1 MPRSPESHKTV
12 TAPSYNHRGAS
23 VTSCQL
29 QRIGDRRFLS
39 RQGGLKA
46 FAAPIKPPKGLLL
59 VFTKQV
65 LLATVAVATGI
76 TLAAGPANAESRDQI
91 RIVGSSTVFPFSTV
105 VAENFGKLG
114 KFKTPVVESVG
125 TGGGFK
131 AFCVGVG
138 PQYPDISNASRPIK
152 DSERETCAKNGVTD
166 ITEFT
171 IGYDGITVSVNAKTQ
186 PFPLTTKELWLAL
199 AAQVPVDGK
208 LVPNPY
214 TKWSEVDKSLP
225 NTDIEVYGPA
235 KVHGT
240 RDAFNELAMDDGC
253 KSFPEIAALQG
264 EAKAAACQTIRE
276 DGAWV
281 DVSEDYA
288 LVVGKLAASPTAV
301 GVFGFSFVDQNKD
314 KVHPLTINGIPA
326 SFENIASKKYPLARP
341 LFFYVKNAHVKTIPG
356 MAEYVNEFVST
367 KAAGADGYLIDK
379 GLIPLPAAELKKQQA
394 AAAALLK

>member
-1 MPRSPESHKTV
+1 M
-12 TAPSYNHRGAS
+12 
-23 VTSCQL
+23 
-29 QRIGDRRFLS
+29 
-39 RQGGLKA
+39 
-46 FAAPIKPPKGLLL
+46 
-59 VFTKQV
+59 FTKHLV
-65 LLATVAVATGI
+65 LATAAVVAGV
-76 TLAAGPANAESRDQI
+76 TLAATGPASAESRDQI

-152 DSERETCAKNGVTD
+152 DSERETCAKNGVTG

-171 IGYDGITVSVNAKTQ
+171 IGYDGITVSVNAKTK

-199 AAQVPVDGK
+199 AAEVPVGGK
-208 LVPNPY
+208 LVANPY
-214 TKWSEVDKSLP
+214 TKWSDVDKSLP
-225 NTDIEVYGPA
+225 ATDIEVYGPA

-240 RDAFNELAMDDGC
+240 RDAFNELVMDDGC
-253 KSFPEIAALQG
+253 KAFPEIAALQA
-264 EAKAAACQTIRE
+264 EAKTKACQTIRE

-288 LVVGKLAASPTAV
+288 LVVGKLASSPDAV

-314 KVHPLTINGIPA
+314 KVHPLTVNGVEA
-326 SFENIASKKYPLARP
+326 SFQNIASKKYPLSRP
-341 LFFYVKNAHVKTIPG
+341 LFFYVKKSHVGAIPG
-356 MAEYVNEFVST
+356 IKEYITEFTSE
-367 KAAGADGYLIDK
+367 KAWGKNGYLAEK
-379 GLIPLPAAELKKQQA
+379 GLIVSPDAQRKAEAAKGK
-394 AAAALLK
+394 ALTNLTM

>member
-1 MPRSPESHKTV
+1 M
-12 TAPSYNHRGAS
+12 
-23 VTSCQL
+23 
-29 QRIGDRRFLS
+29 
-39 RQGGLKA
+39 
-46 FAAPIKPPKGLLL
+46 
-59 VFTKQV
+59 FTKHLV
-65 LLATVAVATGI
+65 LATAAVVAGV
-76 TLAAGPANAESRDQI
+76 TLAATGPASAESRDQI

-152 DSERETCAKNGVTD
+152 DSERETCAKNGVTG

-171 IGYDGITVSVNAKTQ
+171 IGYDGITVSVNAKTK

-199 AAQVPVDGK
+199 AAEVPVGGK
-208 LVPNPY
+208 LVANPY
-214 TKWSEVDKSLP
+214 TKWSDVDKSLP
-225 NTDIEVYGPA
+225 ATDIEVYGPA

-240 RDAFNELAMDDGC
+240 RDAFNELVMDDGC
-253 KSFPEIAALQG
+253 KAFPEIAALQA
-264 EAKAAACQTIRE
+264 EAKTKACQTIRE

-288 LVVGKLAASPTAV
+288 LVVGKLASSPDAV

-314 KVHPLTINGIPA
+314 KVHPLTVNGVEA
-326 SFENIASKKYPLARP
+326 SFQNIASKKYPLSRP

-356 MAEYVNEFVST
+356 IAEYVNEFVST
-367 KAAGADGYLIDK
+367 KAAGADGYLVDK
-379 GLIPLPAAELKKQQA
+379 GLIPLPPADLKKQQA
-394 AAAALLK
+394 AAAAMLK